1 MSHSPAPADEAG
13 NDQGFTLI
21 ELLIASLLLVVVLA
35 IVGAMLASLQT
46 ASRRVD
52 ALSATSSSAQVAA
65 ESIER
70 GIRNSSDFLLSTP
83 SGTDQLLIART
94 AQGGSTLTWI
104 CAAWYFSAANGGSIR
119 YTQSPS
125 AIAAPSSSA
134 LATWTLLASNVS
146 PISGGAVFG
155 GTSPQLTIGFS
166 GQSSSGGSVS
176 ISSTVLSRAGSAGSP
191 ACY

>member
-1 MSHSPAPADEAG
+1 MPHSPAPADETG

-83 SGTDQLLIART
+83 SGTD
-94 AQGGSTLTWI
+94 
-104 CAAWYFSAANGGSIR
+104 
-119 YTQSPS
+119 
-125 AIAAPSSSA
+125 
-134 LATWTLLASNVS
+134 
-146 PISGGAVFG
+146 
-155 GTSPQLTIGFS
+155 
-166 GQSSSGGSVS
+166 
-176 ISSTVLSRAGSAGSP
+176 
-191 ACY
+191 

>member
-1 MSHSPAPADEAG
+1 MPHSPAPADETG
-13 NDQGFTLI
+13 TDQGFTLI

-70 GIRNSSDFLLSTP
+70 GIRNSSDFLLTNP
-83 SGTDQLLIART
+83 SGSDQMLVART
-94 AQGGSTLTWI
+94 AQGGAALTWM

-119 YTQSPS
+119 YTQSSS
-125 AIAAPSSSA
+125 AIAAPTSSA
-134 LATWTLLASNVS
+134 LATWTLLTSNVS
-146 PISGGAVFG
+146 PLSGSAVFS
-155 GTSPQLTIGFS
+155 GTSPQLTVGFL
-166 GQSSSGGSVS
+166 GQSSYGGSVS
-176 ISSTVLSRAGSAGSP
+176 ISSTVLSRAGSSGSP

>member
-1 MSHSPAPADEAG
+1 MPHSPAPADETG
-13 NDQGFTLI
+13 TDQGFTLI

-146 PISGGAVFG
+146 PLSGSAVFG